1 MSKKLYNLVL
11 REGTDEAAFISTEAA
26 GMEVHDNLSMF
37 DMLLSMRLTEDEA
50 AILEAS
56 DKVLEIGPEREVVE
70 TISYP
75 NTTPKYETDTVKYR
89 TRYQPSGNGADYTG
103 MNMFFTSEFDGQL
116 GAPDSDYNKG
126 SLGDVTG
133 NGSDFFKREVTT
145 NGVRIMGAG
154 GVGGQTA
161 VPDAWLEKVARM
173 FELFLDP
180 TGAGINL
187 EYQRAMIKTL
197 SGDVGTYHAG
207 KQTIQRVA
215 RGAGA
220 DYNPNFLTDS
230 GIESWNLSPLF
241 DTTVQNDMVWYLNST
256 GDGYGDGDI
265 DAQEVIEHVFHTLH
279 MHGLPAEDIKL
290 YPYLASDWASGD
302 LYAAMVEAYNAG
314 KWDPSG
320 YNSPADAWKTDG
332 DAFEVAAKEYLYL
345 LNFCMFEYTSL
356 WEGGSLSPE
365 WTDDMRTQSGIQT
378 NNPLGYAFFN
388 TYIAPVISKPSL
400 VTIRNIFQDGNTPST
415 DNPENYG
422 SSGYVVTPAPGFTA
436 PIGYFGDTEFE
447 GTVKSNFLGEY
458 VDIVAIEAGG
468 PSSLNSGHENHLDF
482 QEYDSSNSRFIPMD
496 WSGVNGAASSTR
508 NNQVT
513 NGYANTFSDHAIG
526 VLSAAGGKHCGWAKK
541 STLRVI
547 YLSDGVAT
555 AYNTVLA
562 WHNAKSVNAETGL
575 KNATIVTGAWGFSNV
590 EHEQFYKIE
599 DIKTF
604 VTYDKDTG
612 AATTHTRPGPTNLP
626 VQTYAIT
633 ATASDS
639 SNYTLSGT
647 DRNGSVSGT
656 DPAINLVVGDTLNIT
671 NNVSGSHPMYIK
683 TTNTG
688 GSGDQVST
696 PAATGQGSASVSWTP
711 NAPGTY
717 YYQCGFHS
725 SMVGTITIVE
735 QIADGWGTDY
745 SVFKDNLAIPRVILD
760 TNAPT
765 IDKWMI
771 SVPDQ
776 TRYSTFD
783 TIMSSYAS
791 AGGIYHFK
799 SAGNNAHVG
808 VSPEDPRHNNQ
819 ITIESGSTYVIN
831 NPDSNGLNQF
841 SSGSIST
848 DTNKFVNRN
857 EIDGGP
863 NQFTIAACQQDDT
876 NRLMDDYSNRGPMID
891 FASYGAY
898 TWTSYP
904 TSTLNDGKW
913 GYFSGTS
920 CAAPVAAGCA
930 AVFLEWYV
938 TQRGVWPTIAQ
949 LKELMVN
956 SAKENLIGEDLIDF
970 SSIPTAGNITSS
982 KLYSS
987 NEVNRIKTGDAQNG
1001 GADLT
1006 ELYGTPPLRVHIPWY
1021 IRMGTGKYI
1030 AGGQKLTTYKRR
1042 PTSGSVW
1049 PRRKLTFSS

>member
-11 REGTDEAAFISTEAA
+11 QEGTDEAAFISTEAA

-37 DMLLSMRLTEDEA
+37 DMLLCMRLTEDEA
-50 AILEAS
+50 AILES
-56 DKVLEIGPEREVVE
+56 SEKVLEIGPERTVVE

-75 NTTPKYETDTVKYR
+75 SSTPRYEGPTVTYR
-89 TRYQPSGNGADYTG
+89 TKFNPTGNGADYTG

-180 TGAGINL
+180 TGTGINL

-197 SGDVGTYHAG
+197 SGDVGTYHVG

-220 DYNPNFLTDS
+220 DYSPNFLTDS

-241 DTTVQNDMVWYLNST
+241 DSTVQNDMVWYLNST

-279 MHGLPAEDIKL
+279 MHGLPAADIKL
-290 YPYLASDWASGD
+290 YGYLSSDWNTSD
-302 LYAAMVEAYNAG
+302 LYNAMVQAYDAN

-320 YNSPADAWKTDG
+320 YNNPSNAWKTDS
-332 DAFEVAAKEYLYL
+332 DAFEVAAKEYLFL
-345 LNFCMFEYTSL
+345 LNFSMFEYTEL
-356 WEGGSLSPE
+356 WDGGSLAPE

-400 VTIRNIFQDGNTPST
+400 ATIRNIFQDGNTPST

-422 SSGYVVTPAPGFTA
+422 TSGYVATSAPGYSS
-436 PIGYFGDTEFE
+436 PIGYFGDYQFD

-458 VDIVAIEAGG
+458 VDIVAIEAGAPDAG
-468 PSSLNSGHENHLDF
+468 YSGTENHVDF
-482 QEYDSSNSRFIPMD
+482 EEWDSNDSKFVAMD
-496 WSGVNGAASSTR
+496 WSSVNGSASSTR
-508 NNQVT
+508 NNQIT
-513 NGYANTFSDHAIG
+513 NGYANTFSAHAIG
-526 VLSAAGGKHCGWAKK
+526 VMSAAGGKYCGWGKK
-541 STLRVI
+541 STLRVM
-547 YLSDGVAT
+547 YLSDGVST
-555 AYNTVLA
+555 AYNTVLS
-562 WHNAKSVNAETGL
+562 WHNAKSVNPNTGV
-575 KNATIVTGAWGFSNV
+575 KNATVVTGAWGYVGV
-590 EHEQFYKIE
+590 EHEQFYKID

-612 AATTHTRPGPTNLP
+612 ASTTHTRPGGSGSAQNIIM
-626 VQTYAIT
+626 VAS
-633 ATASDS
+633 ATGSSDYIV
-639 SNYTLSGT
+639 NGT
-647 DRNGSVSGT
+647 DRSGTVSGN
-656 DPAINLVVGDTLNIT
+656 DPTINMVVGDTIT
-671 NNVSGSHPMYIK
+671 MENNAVGAHPMYFKFAPTIA
-683 TTNTG
+683 TG
-688 GSGDQVST
+688 QQVTT
-696 PAATGQGSASVSWTP
+696 PAASGQGTGTISWTP
-711 NAPGTY
+711 NTAGTY
-717 YYQCGFHS
+717 YYICEYHS
-725 SMVGTITIVE
+725 SMVGSIIVSE
-735 QIADGWGTDY
+735 PQPAGWGDDY
-745 SVFKDNLAIPRVILD
+745 SVFADNLAIPRVILD
-760 TNAPT
+760 TNGPT

-771 SVPDQ
+771 SIPDQ
-776 TRYSTFD
+776 TRYTTFD
-783 TIMSSYAS
+783 TIMSNYNS

-819 ITIESGSTYVIN
+819 ITVEGGSTYVIN
-831 NPDSNGLNQF
+831 NIDSNGLNTF

-848 DTNKFVNRN
+848 DTNKFVNRT

-876 NRLMDDYSNRGPMID
+876 NRLMDDYSNRGPMCD
-891 FASYGAY
+891 FAAYGAY

-904 TSTLNDGKW
+904 TGTYSDGKW

-920 CAAPVAAGCA
+920 CAAPLAAGCA
-930 AVFLEWYV
+930 TIFLEWYI
-938 TQRGVWPTIAQ
+938 TQKGVWPTMAQ

-956 SAKENLIGEDLIDF
+956 SAKENLIGEDLINF
-970 SSIPTAGNITSS
+970 SSIPTAADISS
-982 KLYSS
+982 TKLYFSS
-987 NEVNRIKTGDAQNG
+987 EVNRIKTGDSQNG

-1006 ELYGTPPLRVHIPWY
+1006 ELYGTPPLRVHIPWA

-1030 AGGQKLTTYKRR
+1030 AGGAEQTTYKRR
-1042 PTSGSVW
+1042 PTTGSVW
-1049 PRRKLTFSS
+1049 PRRKVIFSS